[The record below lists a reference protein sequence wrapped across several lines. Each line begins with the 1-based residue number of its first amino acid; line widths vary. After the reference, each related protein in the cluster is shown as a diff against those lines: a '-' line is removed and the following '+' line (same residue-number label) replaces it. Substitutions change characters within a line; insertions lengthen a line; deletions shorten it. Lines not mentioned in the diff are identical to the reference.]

1 MKHIAALLLF
11 LLTAGISQEINA
23 QIATAAECSQYKT
36 GTFYLTTMPWIVVTR
51 DSTTQVEMDTQTG
64 KSATYSVTWID
75 SCTYELR
82 FVKSTDK
89 KMKKSGRKIKVLRIQ
104 ITSVDEEGY
113 KYIATAPELQA
124 PIRGSMK
131 RKVN

>member
-1 MKHIAALLLF
+1 MKSITLIFAFILA
-11 LLTAGISQEINA
+11 TCVTENVQA
-23 QIATAAECSQYKT
+23 QIATASECAQYKT
-36 GTFYLTTMPWIVVTR
+36 GEYYAPTMPWIVITR
-51 DSTTQVEMDTQTG
+51 DSTTQVELDTKTG
-64 KSATYSVTWID
+64 KSATYSVTWVD

-89 KMKKSGRKIKVLRIQ
+89 AMRKSGRKIKVLRIQ

-113 KYIATAPELQA
+113 KYIATAPEINE

-131 RKVN
+131 RKIK

>member
-1 MKHIAALLLF
+1 
-11 LLTAGISQEINA
+11 
-23 QIATAAECSQYKT
+23 
-36 GTFYLTTMPWIVVTR
+36 
-51 DSTTQVEMDTQTG
+51 
-64 KSATYSVTWID
+64 
-75 SCTYELR
+75 
-82 FVKSTDK
+82 
-89 KMKKSGRKIKVLRIQ
+89 MKKSGRKIKVLRIQ